1 MRERYHRLTLRIA
14 RSSYER
20 LGAAARSS
28 GLGLGEQ
35 GRQALDRG
43 LDQTG
48 PGGLPPA
55 INERLDQ
62 LQVSSLAGLIAAE
75 QVVRYMA
82 KHHPEGEPRMQALR
96 ESAVEE
102 AERRLE
108 EVKVRLDQGGDQR

>member
-14 RSSYER
+14 RSSYDR
-20 LGAAARSS
+20 LDSAARSS
-28 GLGLGEQ
+28 GLGLAEE

-43 LDQTG
+43 LDRTG
-48 PGGLPPA
+48 PEGLPRA
-55 INERLDQ
+55 VSDRLDQ

-82 KHHPEGEPRMQALR
+82 KHHPEGEPRMLALR

-108 EVKVRLDQGGDQR
+108 EVKDRLDQAGAQR